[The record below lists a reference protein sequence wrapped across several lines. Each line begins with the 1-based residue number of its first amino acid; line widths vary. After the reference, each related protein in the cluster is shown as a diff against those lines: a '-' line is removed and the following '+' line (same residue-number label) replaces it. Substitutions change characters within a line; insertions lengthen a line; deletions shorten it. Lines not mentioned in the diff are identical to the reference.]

1 MALGL
6 AGKLRLGQATKEGTP
21 KFSKKDCGVVY
32 ENPEK
37 VQSPMPAKR
46 PIAGLTKRSGK

>member
-6 AGKLRLGQATKEGTP
+6 AGKLRLGQSTKQGTP
-21 KFSKKDCGVVY
+21 KFSKNDSGVIY
-32 ENPEK
+32 KNPEGVK
-37 VQSPMPAKR
+37 SPMPAKK